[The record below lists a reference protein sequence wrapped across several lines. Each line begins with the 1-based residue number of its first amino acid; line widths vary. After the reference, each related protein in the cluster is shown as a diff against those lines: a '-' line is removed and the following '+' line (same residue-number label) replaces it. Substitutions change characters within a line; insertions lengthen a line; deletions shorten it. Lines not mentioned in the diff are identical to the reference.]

1 MLPSYTGGS
10 NRGDMKGRWLIFIFI
25 SSLLLMGFSPPEV
38 IPTKAKVPI
47 DVEIYIDG
55 IYQVG
60 GELVITLTT
69 RPLLPAPKIRIVIIL
84 PEGLEL
90 KAGETAWEGSMS
102 KEEEKDLEIS
112 VRILKEGH
120 MEVVGVASI
129 EYPDGSRLVKSA
141 SGAIEVGKY
150 KKSIPPG
157 VKKRGRSGQE
167 IIEFE

>member
-10 NRGDMKGRWLIFIFI
+10 NRGDMKSRWLIFILIFVALSI
-25 SSLLLMGFSPPEV
+25 TLSPIKTFPG
-38 IPTKAKVPI
+38 KAKVPI

-55 IYQVG
+55 LYQVG
-60 GELVITLTT
+60 GDLVITLTT
-69 RPLLPAPKIRIVIIL
+69 RPLLPAPKIKISIGL

-102 KEEEKDLEIS
+102 KGEEKDLEIS

-129 EYPDGSRLVKSA
+129 EYPDGARLVKSA
-141 SGAIEVGKY
+141 SGTIEVGQY
-150 KKSIPPG
+150 QKSTPPG
-157 VKKRGRSGQE
+157 VKKRDRRGQE